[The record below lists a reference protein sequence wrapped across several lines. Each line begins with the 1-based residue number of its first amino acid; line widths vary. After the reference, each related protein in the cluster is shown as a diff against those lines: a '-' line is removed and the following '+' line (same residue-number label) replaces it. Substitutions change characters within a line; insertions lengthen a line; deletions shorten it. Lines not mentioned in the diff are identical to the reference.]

1 MVNDPLIRPY
11 FLGVG
16 ISLGALRFPL
26 NIHQGNLEFCLHR
39 WPIGKQME
47 PGHLP
52 DTTWGDD
59 LAVAKVERKAVASSL
74 RRICKGTQENAN
86 PRKK

>member
-1 MVNDPLIRPY
+1 
-11 FLGVG
+11 
-16 ISLGALRFPL
+16 
-26 NIHQGNLEFCLHR
+26 
-39 WPIGKQME
+39 ME